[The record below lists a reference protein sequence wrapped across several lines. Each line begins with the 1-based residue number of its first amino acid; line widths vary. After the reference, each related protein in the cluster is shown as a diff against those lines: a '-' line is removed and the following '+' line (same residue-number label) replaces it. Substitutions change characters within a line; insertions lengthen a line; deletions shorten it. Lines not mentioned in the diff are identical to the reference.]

1 VINASKFTSKNNPRR
16 PIGAPTGP
24 TTGQILLGWLAVLP
38 GRLGDRLFTL
48 NDDEAGWRDWQVIK
62 TRGGLARTYRDPR
75 FDRPARER
83 SGRPVSPAAR

>member
-1 VINASKFTSKNNPRR
+1 MINASNFTSKNNPLR
-16 PIGAPTGP
+16 PIGAPVGP
-24 TTGQILLGWLAVLP
+24 TTAQILLGWLAVLP

-75 FDRPARER
+75 FDRSVRER